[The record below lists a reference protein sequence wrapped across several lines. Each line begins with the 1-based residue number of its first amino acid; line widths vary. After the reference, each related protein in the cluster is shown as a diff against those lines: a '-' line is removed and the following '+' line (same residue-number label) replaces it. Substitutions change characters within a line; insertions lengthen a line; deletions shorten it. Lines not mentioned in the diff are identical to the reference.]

1 MLLFCGESISLIR
14 SFAQCGKAGTYIP
27 ACFLNRICLSLMK
40 ITLFL
45 LFLTIFPAAKSYS
58 FSRPDI
64 DSVSILGLTP
74 GLDGILVSSHIPGKI
89 DTLMWSNGVGIV
101 KCSGSYLGR
110 KGEFRIAYDN
120 GFVSQVSFVTPT
132 HNDEETKKIY
142 EQLSGELSNSYGP
155 PDVQIANSIH
165 EMRWEGIKQSISVKA
180 VDETHYVT
188 IALSKF

>member
-1 MLLFCGESISLIR
+1 
-14 SFAQCGKAGTYIP
+14 
-27 ACFLNRICLSLMK
+27 MK
-40 ITLFL
+40 IIVFL
-45 LFLTIFPAAKSYS
+45 LFLGVLPAAKSYS

-110 KGEFRIAYDN
+110 KGEFRIAYDK

-132 HNDEETKKIY
+132 HNEVETKQIY
-142 EQLSGELSNSYGP
+142 EQLSGELFNSYGP
-155 PDVQIANSIH
+155 PDVQTSNSIH
-165 EMRWEGIKQSISVKA
+165 EMRWEGINQSISVKA
-180 VDETHYVT
+180 IDETQYVT